1 MENKNNLLYVG
12 TKTWR
17 KENLGLFDYKSENTQ
32 NSTSIISQS
41 TYFSRQKS
49 SVSNKNTEHI
59 LFNIENF
66 LPDHYLLSSPLE
78 TNLLPTKENI
88 ENLNDK
94 LYYVINQENF
104 LNKSENNQINTNKN
118 SDYYLNE
125 NDIIKIGKEKFNIN
139 EIHISSNENNNFF
152 YENQLEND
160 YNISY
165 MNKNTPPVFNFIFQE
180 NSNNFIENEENSCK
194 TCYSHENNPENPLI
208 DLCKCKGDLNY
219 SHLNCI
225 KKFLKLKLNIKQNQ
239 KQTVTSYYINSF
251 NCEICKTPYPLK
263 FKLNDKIYN
272 LIDIEKPKNDYMILE
287 SLNQIKENNNFKSIH
302 VISLKND
309 EPIFIG
315 RGSNADIKV
324 SDPTVS
330 RMHSMLKYEI
340 NNRRILIK
348 DLNSSFGT
356 LVLIKK
362 KLEIINKIITLQ
374 IGRTFIQA
382 CIIDRG
388 KFEKFK
394 LSEESKNHQKEEV
407 KEVE

>member
-208 DLCKCKGDLNY
+208 HLCKCK
-219 SHLNCI
+219 
-225 KKFLKLKLNIKQNQ
+225 
-239 KQTVTSYYINSF
+239 
-251 NCEICKTPYPLK
+251 EI
-263 FKLNDKIYN
+263 
-272 LIDIEKPKNDYMILE
+272 
-287 SLNQIKENNNFKSIH
+287 
-302 VISLKND
+302 
-309 EPIFIG
+309 
-315 RGSNADIKV
+315 
-324 SDPTVS
+324 
-330 RMHSMLKYEI
+330 
-340 NNRRILIK
+340 
-348 DLNSSFGT
+348 
-356 LVLIKK
+356 
-362 KLEIINKIITLQ
+362 
-374 IGRTFIQA
+374 
-382 CIIDRG
+382 
-388 KFEKFK
+388 
-394 LSEESKNHQKEEV
+394 
-407 KEVE
+407 